1 MRQYPKISIISIIY
15 KVEPYLRES
24 IESMI
29 NQTYK
34 ELEIVLVVGTGGDN
48 CLEIAREYEAKDS
61 RIKLV
66 VCEPRGTGDARN
78 RGLEAATGEYIGFVD
93 GDDYASPEMF
103 ERMFLNLEKYE
114 ADIAV
119 CGKFSEYPGGGVPD
133 EQRPL
138 REMGSQDAFEMILK
152 GTGFFF
158 HCWDKLFKASL
169 FEGITFPTDRYL
181 EDRYVINILLERAD
195 KIVYD
200 TTPLYHF
207 RVRSDSLSRIDEMAE
222 YNTDAD
228 MDFADYVLARYPKLG
243 NEAEAFLL
251 YDHLTC
257 IQNRLIHGTFTKENT
272 AKHYDYIRAHRESM
286 KSNPLVDIRVKIK
299 VFLALYMKWGL
310 KLITERS
317 VRKAAEHEKFHI
329 S

>member
-1 MRQYPKISIISIIY
+1 MRQHPKISIISIIY
-15 KVEPYLRES
+15 KVEPYLREC

-34 ELEIVLVVGTGGDN
+34 ELEIVLVVGKGGDN
-48 CLEIAREYEAKDS
+48 CLEIAREYEARDP
-61 RIKLV
+61 RIKV
-66 VCEPRGTGDARN
+66 VSCEPKGTGDARN
-78 RGLEAATGEYIGFVD
+78 KGLEAATGEYIGFVD
-93 GDDYASPEMF
+93 GDDYASPEMI
-103 ERMFLNLEKYE
+103 EKMFFNLEKHE

-138 REMGSQDAFEMILK
+138 REMTSRDAFEMIFR

-158 HCWDKLFKASL
+158 HCWDKLFRAAL
-169 FEGITFPTDRYL
+169 FEGISFPTDRYL
-181 EDRYVINILLERAD
+181 EDRYVVNILLERAE

-200 TTPLYHF
+200 TEPLYHF
-207 RVRSDSLSRIDEMAE
+207 RIRSDSLSRVDEMAE

-228 MDFADYVLARYPKLG
+228 MDFADFVLKRYPDLK

-251 YDHLTC
+251 YDHITC
-257 IQNRLIHGTFTKENT
+257 IQNRLIHGTFTKEIT
-272 AKHYDYIRAHRESM
+272 AKHYDYIREHRQSAN
-286 KSNPLVDIRVKIK
+286 SNPLVDFKLKLKI
-299 VFLALYMKWGL
+299 FLAFYMKWAL

-317 VRKAAEHEKFHI
+317 VRKAAANEKFHI